1 MTESC
6 VWHFLSDFRQ
16 TKQITTVTCITRYT
30 LKFISGFKTKH
41 NLFYLEKALDRKSY
55 FRPFSVVGG
64 WTNGGLKR
72 SQVADPAL
80 SGVGGHALPQGKCID
95 IISTLPSTTCNDFTM
110 CTLCVQA
117 FLYTVCCTLLFCI
130 SKLLALLSLIC
141 NATQI
146 SIEFK

>member
-80 SGVGGHALPQGKCID
+80 SGVGGHTLPQGKCID

-117 FLYTVCCTLLFCI
+117 FLCHSVLLC
-130 SKLLALLSLIC
+130 ALLHFAAACSAELNMQCDTNFNRI
-141 NATQI
+141 
-146 SIEFK
+146 